1 MTSVTGIKSSEIV
14 NCATNLLKLSFLVFI
29 ELMFFSCFSKPII
42 DKRMSRII
50 VFVKE
55 ELKSNS
61 KEHETENN
69 REIIKFLKRGFKF
82 LK

>member
-1 MTSVTGIKSSEIV
+1 
-14 NCATNLLKLSFLVFI
+14 
-29 ELMFFSCFSKPII
+29 
-42 DKRMSRII
+42 MSLII

-55 ELKSNS
+55 ELKPNS
-61 KEHETENN
+61 KEHQTENN